1 MPTIV
6 FTILSDRKNSITFRT
21 LLSIRPNRIPSKFV
35 PSGLWQTFARAYD
48 MSNID
53 VSKIGISVDVLYEG
67 IYLRHYHR
75 NNCISPRNLLI

>member
-6 FTILSDRKNSITFRT
+6 FTILSNRKNSITFRT

-35 PSGLWQTFARAYD
+35 PSRLWQTFARAYD

-75 NNCISPRNLLI
+75 NNCISSRNLLI